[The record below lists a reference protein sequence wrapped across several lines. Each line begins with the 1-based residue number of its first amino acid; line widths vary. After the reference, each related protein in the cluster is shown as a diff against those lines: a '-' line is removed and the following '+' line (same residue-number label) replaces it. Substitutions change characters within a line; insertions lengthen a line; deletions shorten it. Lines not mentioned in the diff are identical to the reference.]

1 MAEIKS
7 PPSPTRRLARILALV
22 LAVGVPPVSLYAWYA
37 HQEAMRR
44 EWGAIQAAGG
54 HPRYSEL
61 PGVGH
66 ESWPY
71 AYAILGKPTPT
82 PGFFAWLFAQ
92 SKAA

>member
-1 MAEIKS
+1 MSKVAGTAGD
-7 PPSPTRRLARILALV
+7 PATAAALV
-22 LAVGVPPVSLYAWYA
+22 NLPIWAFHGAADQTVPVSGSRD
-37 HQEAMRR
+37 MI
-44 EWGAIQAAGG
+44 GAIQAAGG